1 MEIKCK
7 NCGQFINGDD
17 KYCRFCGCPT
27 PTPEKPKEKMNVR
40 QISDAIQEEK
50 VSIHEEEILNSE
62 YLKYEDINIKS
73 KGNVNGLRFR
83 SIILA
88 IVSITVCLAAFV
100 SAMLLAKL
108 ESNWNNTVKYILLML
123 SIIIIFIALIYAID
137 YISKI
142 KLYSSLVEKTIIIP
156 RFSLRG
162 APIFVIG
169 GFVFI
174 MDVDKPCPHCN
185 GDIIGD
191 LHFEKIHDQL
201 VAVCNYNRKHFYRV
215 NENEFFDYCLGKI
228 KNNASLDINTSSNNH
243 IPQSATEHNKQNNDV
258 NSSDIE

>member
-1 MEIKCK
+1 MDIKCK

-27 PTPEKPKEKMNVR
+27 PTPEKPKEKLNAR

-50 VSIHEEEILNSE
+50 VSIHEEEINNSE
-62 YLKYEDINIKS
+62 YLNYEDIVIKS
-73 KGNVNGLRFR
+73 KGNINALRFR
-83 SIILA
+83 SIILTTVSI
-88 IVSITVCLAAFV
+88 IVSLTAFI

-108 ESNWNNTVKYILLML
+108 ESNWNNTVKYILLMV
-123 SIIIIFIALIYAID
+123 SILVIFIALIYAID
-137 YISKI
+137 YINKI
-142 KLYSSLVEKTIIIP
+142 RLYSSLVEKTIIIP

-169 GFVFI
+169 GFVFT
-174 MDVDKPCPHCN
+174 MDIDKPCTQCN

-201 VAVCNYNRKHFYRV
+201 VAVCNYNRKHFYRI
-215 NENEFFDYCLGKI
+215 NEVEFFDYCLGKI
-228 KNNASLDINTSSNNH
+228 KDNASLNINNPTDSFVSQSTIEHDEPNNDSNN
-243 IPQSATEHNKQNNDV
+243 I
-258 NSSDIE
+258 DIE